1 MVEKVSEAILSVL
14 SKTETES
21 SDRGIQLLFTGHSA
35 GGAVASLL
43 YAHMMS
49 KNFST
54 LVDLNSSQL
63 PTLSNN
69 RY

>member
-1 MVEKVSEAILSVL
+1 MVGKVSEAILSVL
-14 SKTETES
+14 SKIETEIP
-21 SDRGIQLLFTGHSA
+21 DRDIQLLFTGHSA

-43 YAHMMS
+43 YAHMLS

-54 LVDLNSSQL
+54 LVDLSSSQL

-69 RY
+69 RH